1 MRRTRVELLA
11 IEPERSTRSGDILST
26 GHGLLF
32 MRRTSSNA
40 AISANQVAS
49 EAGSPSPQNGATV
62 ATIKNLFPQHTRK
75 ALARLLGLSDGAARK
90 KLTGERAFSASELAA
105 LLRSEHGLDFLAA
118 IMAGASPRW
127 WVQVQSAFKLGA
139 MRRHRQ
145 QLQEAINEA
154 ERLGD
159 TLARA
164 ETALGVCDADF
175 HRPQVDALGTL
186 RSDLCRPLA
195 RKR

>member
-1 MRRTRVELLA
+1 LRAVFPRKTWLHLIELTDLSERTAKYRM
-11 IEPERSTRSGDILST
+11 S
-26 GHGLLF
+26 
-32 MRRTSSNA
+32 
-40 AISANQVAS
+40 
-49 EAGSPSPQNGATV
+49 
-62 ATIKNLFPQHTRK
+62 
-75 ALARLLGLSDGAARK
+75 
-90 KLTGERAFSASELAA
+90 GERDFSATELAA

-118 IMAGASPRW
+118 IMADATPKW

-164 ETALGVCDADF
+164 ETALGVCDEEF
-175 HRPQVDALGTL
+175 HRPQIDALGTI
-186 RSDLCRPLA
+186 RRDLHRPLA
-195 RKR
+195 RRR

>member
-1 MRRTRVELLA
+1 MGPSLPQSGA
-11 IEPERSTRSGDILST
+11 II
-26 GHGLLF
+26 
-32 MRRTSSNA
+32 
-40 AISANQVAS
+40 
-49 EAGSPSPQNGATV
+49 ATFK
-62 ATIKNLFPQHTRK
+62 TLFPQHARK
-75 ALARLLGLSDGAARK
+75 TLARLLGLSDGAARK
-90 KLTGERAFSASELAA
+90 KLTGERAFSTDELAA

-118 IMAGASPRW
+118 LMADARPQW

-159 TLARA
+159 ALGRA
-164 ETALGVCDADF
+164 ETALGVRDEEF
-175 HRPQVDALGTL
+175 HRDQIDALGAI
-186 RSDLCRPLA
+186 RRDLHRPLA